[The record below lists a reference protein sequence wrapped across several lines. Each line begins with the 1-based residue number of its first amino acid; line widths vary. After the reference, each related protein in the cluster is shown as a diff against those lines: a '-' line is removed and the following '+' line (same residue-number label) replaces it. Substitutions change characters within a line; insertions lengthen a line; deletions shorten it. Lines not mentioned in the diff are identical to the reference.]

1 MSKTIL
7 LVVVCLLLFAGIALA
22 AGEAVPV
29 PPALLSPATGPACQA
44 DAAAALTGLGL
55 QPVYRDHDPATCGR
69 CLNCASTNVCA
80 GKLLGDVCSLNG
92 GTCQAFDG
100 CALYNCCRC
109 ANLQGSGG
117 AVTGRSK

>member
-1 MSKTIL
+1 MSKKIL
-7 LVVVCLLLFAGIALA
+7 LSVACLLLCVGMAL
-22 AGEAVPV
+22 AGEAVQA
-29 PPALLSPATGPACQA
+29 PPALVAAATGPACGA
-44 DAAAALTGLGL
+44 DAAATALTGLGF

-80 GKLLGDVCSLNG
+80 GKLLGDVCSING

-109 ANLQGSGG
+109 ANVQPAGG
-117 AVTGRSK
+117 AAAERSK